1 MMQAHVFQSTGTF
14 SLISTVA
21 LRAQAA
27 LAKRERERERDAQI
41 RLAFHLADI
50 VIREGD
56 DRRRQTARKSEQKTN
71 ISFREGDT
79 RRICNEGYDKTDGEE
94 YGE

>member
-27 LAKRERERERDAQI
+27 LAKAEMP
-41 RLAFHLADI
+41 RLDWHFTLADI
-50 VIREGD
+50 G
-56 DRRRQTARKSEQKTN
+56 KEQ
-71 ISFREGDT
+71 
-79 RRICNEGYDKTDGEE
+79 
-94 YGE
+94 